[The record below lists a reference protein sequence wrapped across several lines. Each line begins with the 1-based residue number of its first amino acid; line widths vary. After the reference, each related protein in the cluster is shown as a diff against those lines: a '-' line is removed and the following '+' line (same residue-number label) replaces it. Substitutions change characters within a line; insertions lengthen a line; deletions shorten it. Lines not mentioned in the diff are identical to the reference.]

1 MHFADP
7 KANVLQLGL
16 REGMKIGDF
25 GAGSGHYALAA
36 SAAVG
41 EDGKVYAV
49 DIQEDILAHIKDIAR
64 TKGIGNIETVWGNVE
79 KKGGSRLRDQFLD
92 GLILSNILF
101 QVQSRDG
108 IVAEAKRVLKPEG
121 KLLLIDWAGAYGGIG
136 PDPKAVISE
145 HAAEDLFISAG
156 FHKVKSFRA
165 GPHHY
170 GLVFSAP

>member
-7 KANVLQLGL
+7 KANVLQMGL
-16 REGMKIGDF
+16 REGMLVGDF

-36 SAAVG
+36 AAAVG
-41 EDGKVYAV
+41 DTGRVYAV
-49 DIQEDILAHIKDIAR
+49 DIQEDILAHIKDAALKR
-64 TKGIGNIETVWGNVE
+64 GIGSVETVWGNVE
-79 KKGGSRLRDQFLD
+79 KKGGSRLRDRFLD

-101 QVQSRDG
+101 QISSRDG
-108 IVAEAKRVLKPEG
+108 IIAEAKRVLKPGG

-145 HAAEDLFISAG
+145 HVAEELFIGAG
-156 FHKVKSFRA
+156 FHMVKSFRA

-170 GLVFSAP
+170 GIVFTAP